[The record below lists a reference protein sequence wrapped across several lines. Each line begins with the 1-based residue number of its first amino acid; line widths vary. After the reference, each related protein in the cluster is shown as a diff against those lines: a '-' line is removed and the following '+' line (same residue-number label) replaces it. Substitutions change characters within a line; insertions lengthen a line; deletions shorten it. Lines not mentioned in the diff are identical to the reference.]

1 MTIQT
6 KPWDPAEHLGSPEA
20 IAEYLSAA
28 FEDGDPKLIAAALGD
43 VARARGMADVARSA
57 GLSRE
62 SLYRALSENG
72 NPSFATVLAVT
83 KALGVSLSA
92 RTVEGHQDAA

>member
-1 MTIQT
+1 MTIKT
-6 KPWDPAEHLGSPEA
+6 KAWDPADHLGSPEA

-43 VARARGMADVARSA
+43 VARARGMADVARET

-62 SLYRALSENG
+62 SLYRALSADG
-72 NPSFATVLAVT
+72 NPTLSTMLAVG
-83 KALGVSLSA
+83 KALGVSF
-92 RTVEGHQDAA
+92 AAKPTEPPAPL